1 MNEHLNRA
9 EKLVGFAK
17 LDPEN
22 TDLLRDLAQCYHL
35 GGNQELA
42 LEVYD
47 RLIALSG
54 ETPVLLNAKS
64 AALLAQGRWS
74 EAAELLTRAV
84 DAESNVGSLHFNLGY
99 AQLGAGAAREAITNL
114 RRAAEL
120 EAGNPRVHYYLALA
134 YDESGDSDKAEQT
147 LARVTALEPDH
158 HDAMA
163 LSVHIQMARGRIDLA
178 KRALAQLTEKHPRSA
193 EGYWLKGLFEL
204 LNFDAT
210 QALVHLQHAQDLAP
224 NDASILISIGQANLM
239 LQRAGAA
246 TRVLSRAVMLDTK
259 EPMAHVALGWAH
271 LFENHLND
279 AALCFEAALRLD
291 PELAD
296 AYAGI
301 ALIYTGKEQTA
312 QAQDALNKAK
322 QIDPANLAVLLTEG
336 ALENKKGNPEIG
348 KMIIQ
353 ELMQANSV
361 NQLGWTNQQMM
372 DQAKSSPTGQR
383 VADKWARYLRRKQGG
398 AGRLH

>member
-158 HDAMA
+158 HDAM
-163 LSVHIQMARGRIDLA
+163 V
-178 KRALAQLTEKHPRSA
+178 
-193 EGYWLKGLFEL
+193 
-204 LNFDAT
+204 
-210 QALVHLQHAQDLAP
+210 
-224 NDASILISIGQANLM
+224 
-239 LQRAGAA
+239 
-246 TRVLSRAVMLDTK
+246 
-259 EPMAHVALGWAH
+259 
-271 LFENHLND
+271 
-279 AALCFEAALRLD
+279 
-291 PELAD
+291 
-296 AYAGI
+296 
-301 ALIYTGKEQTA
+301 
-312 QAQDALNKAK
+312 
-322 QIDPANLAVLLTEG
+322 
-336 ALENKKGNPEIG
+336 
-348 KMIIQ
+348 
-353 ELMQANSV
+353 
-361 NQLGWTNQQMM
+361 
-372 DQAKSSPTGQR
+372 
-383 VADKWARYLRRKQGG
+383 
-398 AGRLH
+398 